1 VPMNEMTLTRPLPAD
16 QNPAL
21 VYVASLPSKTG
32 QRTQA
37 QALRVVAEILDGDVR
52 HLRWS
57 ALRYQHTAA
66 IRSKLI
72 SQYAP
77 ATVNK
82 ILAALRGCLRACW
95 RLGQMSAEDYQ
106 RAIDLRPVSGETLP
120 AGRELSSGEILALM
134 QACQRDKTPAGTRDA
149 AMIALLYAAGL
160 RRAEIVALNLADA
173 DISTGRLIVRGKRSK
188 ERTAY
193 LNNGA
198 LDALA
203 DWLALR
209 GEFDGPLFVPINRG
223 ARVLSSRLSNQA
235 VYNVLL
241 KRGAEAMVDNFSPH
255 DLRRTFISDLLDKGA
270 DIATV
275 SKMAGHANVQTTARY
290 DRRPEEAKQKAASL
304 LHVPY
309 KRRKNEAG

>member
-1 VPMNEMTLTRPLPAD
+1 LRVNDLALTNPLPAD

-21 VYVASLPSKTG
+21 VYVAGLPSKSG

-37 QALRVVAEILDGDVR
+37 QALRLVAEMLGGDVR
-52 HLRWS
+52 HVRWS

-66 IRSKLI
+66 IRSQLI
-72 SQYAP
+72 GRYPP
-77 ATVNK
+77 ATVNR

-95 RLGQMSAEDYQ
+95 RLGQMPAEDFQ
-106 RAIDLRPVSGETLP
+106 RAIDLHPLSGETLP

-134 QACQRDKTPAGTRDA
+134 QACQRDKTTAGTRDA
-149 AMIALLYAAGL
+149 AMIALLYAVGL

-173 DISTGRLIVRGKRSK
+173 DTGTGRLVVHGKRSK

-198 LDALA
+198 LDALG
-203 DWLALR
+203 DWLAIR
-209 GEFDGPLFVPINRG
+209 GRSDAPLFVPINRG
-223 ARVLSSRLSNQA
+223 GHVASSRLSTQA
-235 VYNVLL
+235 VYNMLL
-241 KRGAEAMVDNFSPH
+241 KRGSEAAVDNFSPH

-270 DIATV
+270 DLATV
-275 SKMAGHANVQTTARY
+275 SKMAGHANVQTTVRY
-290 DRRPEEAKQKAASL
+290 DRRPEEAKQKAAGL

-309 KRRKNEAG
+309 KRKRA